1 MTLTT
6 QEAFVALELAR
17 KEYDDALAAEEQTKK
32 NNLALTLE
40 QARTRGWLSPEQAPD
55 GNYKVYVVTKDY
67 NGIARVSESKHEGN
81 QFVSWYPGSH
91 NETGCWTSFT
101 PVAWQPKPPL
111 PVYP

>member
-1 MTLTT
+1 MTMTIK
-6 QEAFVALELAR
+6 EAEDRLLQAKRDHNNALKAAQHAR
-17 KEYDDALAAEEQTKK
+17 E

-40 QARTRGWLSPEQAPD
+40 QARTRGWLSPSQAPT
-55 GNYKVYVVTKDY
+55 GNYAVYVVTKDY